1 MEHPQFLYDF
11 QEETKIRFVSFLG
24 ETRRFDLAV
33 LTTENYFGKMII
45 LEIQKNRFAIMG
57 QDDLEEEE
65 YLEEAFSLKPEEAAE
80 LKEFLSSILL

>member
-24 ETRRFDLAV
+24 ETRRFDLAI

-57 QDDLEEEE
+57 QDDLEEEG
-65 YLEEAFSLKPEEAAE
+65 YLEEAFSLKAEEAAE

>member
-57 QDDLEEEE
+57 QDDLKEEE

>member
-33 LTTENYFGKMII
+33 LTSENYFGKMII

-57 QDDLEEEE
+57 QDDLEEEG

>member
-57 QDDLEEEE
+57 QDDLEEEG